1 MRAHP
6 LGMVV
11 TGLAYWTLQRFLE
24 LYHTAQAA
32 LSFLM
37 RENKVVGI
45 PFNHTR
51 SEFNRKFTRH
61 WHALAFSA
69 RSLAQVTFV
78 I

>member
-11 TGLAYWTLQRFLE
+11 TGLTYWTLQRFLE
-24 LYHTAQAA
+24 LYNTAQAI

-37 RENKVVGI
+37 RENKVVVI

-51 SEFNRKFTRH
+51 SEFNRKYTGKIEELGH
-61 WHALAFSA
+61 LA
-69 RSLAQVTFV
+69 
-78 I
+78 